1 MKKTFSLLLFIF
13 CSLFLC
19 AEKFEYNEIFY
30 NTINDSTAEVH
41 FQTWWGFSGYQ
52 HDTIVIPPT
61 VDYNGR
67 TYRVVGIVQSAFIDF
82 TSLITVS
89 IPNTVTTIGICA
101 FANCT
106 NLSKVL
112 IPSSVQTIG
121 SAAFAYCTSLKE
133 VTCLAPIPPT
143 CGELVLNDYEMFYG
157 VDVSNVLLYVPVGSI
172 DLYKKAEYWKDF
184 KIVPYYGSEECYE
197 YQHVNMSVVVFGKSS
212 IIFDLSN
219 NGTIDPPYVD
229 SIWIVNTDQ
238 EPLRKLYAQS
248 RDTID
253 ISFLEERGTYIL
265 RVYIDGCV
273 KSRIFVYRNVQNKW
287 SDTWSDTWNVLYHGW
302 DPEGGDDPYMPY
314 TFIYQLEEDTTIND
328 LTYQRLTGR
337 FSLSTMPSNKE
348 YVAALRFSENKKV
361 FIHYD
366 DTEYLLYDFGAQ
378 VGDTLEIFGGIDYYK
393 DFKTLPHVITEID
406 TLDDGK
412 LQMQL
417 MANLQDD
424 WHERSIPKTWIEGVG
439 SKDGIVQNSAT
450 LKIGFGEF
458 ELLCAY
464 HNDEC
469 IYTTDNPYYTSLGCV
484 YNDPIFSATEE
495 VNAPA
500 QSAQKIMYNGQLLIL
515 RDGKIYN
522 VMGVEITK

>member
-30 NTINDSTAEVH
+30 DTINDSTAEVH

-52 HDTIVIPPT
+52 HDTIAIPPT

-89 IPNTVTTIGICA
+89 IPNTVTTIGISA

-157 VDVSNVLLYVPVGSI
+157 VDVANIPLYVPTESI
-172 DLYKKAEYWKDF
+172 ELYKNADHWKDF
-184 KIVPYYGSEECYE
+184 GQILPIEPTTDY
-197 YQHVNMSVVVFGKSS
+197 KSQ
-212 IIFDLSN
+212 
-219 NGTIDPPYVD
+219 
-229 SIWIVNTDQ
+229 W
-238 EPLRKLYAQS
+238 
-248 RDTID
+248 
-253 ISFLEERGTYIL
+253 
-265 RVYIDGCV
+265 C
-273 KSRIFVYRNVQNKW
+273 
-287 SDTWSDTWNVLYHGW
+287 DTWNVLNHGW

-348 YVAALRFSENKKV
+348 YVAALRFAENKKV
-361 FIHYD
+361 FVHYD
-366 DTEYLLYDFGAQ
+366 NTEYLLYDFGAQ
-378 VGDTLEIFGGIDYYK
+378 VGDTLEIFGGIDHYK
-393 DFKTLPHVITEID
+393 DFKTLTHVITEID
-406 TLDDGK
+406 SLDDGR
-412 LQMQL
+412 LQIYSNAIIQESEGYETPF
-417 MANLQDD
+417 
-424 WHERSIPKTWIEGVG
+424 ERLYPKIWIEGVG

-450 LKIGFGEF
+450 NRIGIGPCV
-458 ELLCAY
+458 LLCAY
-464 HNDEC
+464 HNDDC
-469 IYTTDNPYYTSLGCV
+469 IYTTDNPYYTPYGCV
-484 YNDPIFSATEE
+484 HNDSFFTATEE
-495 VNAPA
+495 VNAPT
-500 QSAQKIMYNGQLLIL
+500 QSVQKIMYNGQLLIL

-522 VMGVEITK
+522 IMGVEITK